1 MTMRNGVL
9 AGGHF
14 IVDHIKMIDAY
25 PAEDQLAIVHSQHR
39 AGGGGPY
46 NLLCDLAAMDAEFPL
61 QAIGLVG
68 NDPDGR
74 WMTEDCQQR
83 DIETRFL
90 QTTDMA
96 ATAWTDVMTVPASGR
111 RTFFH
116 FSGANAALS
125 EDHFTFDVV
134 KAKIFYLG
142 YLTLLEGLDR
152 LNATDQT
159 GAARVF
165 GRARAAGLITVA
177 DLVSREHP
185 HMLDIVMA
193 AAPNLDYLLLNELE
207 AGWLVGRSITGD
219 QLNAQTLGQAATEIL
234 AMGVNIAVVVHC
246 ERGAVCAHRSQ
257 GIAEQGVVALPP
269 DFIQSQL
276 GAGDAFA
283 AGFLHAVHQS
293 QDMATCLHH
302 GACVAAACLAHS
314 NATEGVRPLE
324 QCLELART
332 YGMRP
337 LP

>member
-25 PAEDQLAIVHSQHR
+25 PAEDQLAIVHSQNR

-46 NLLCDLAAMDAEFPL
+46 NLLCDLAAMEAAFPL

-68 NDPDGR
+68 NDPDGQ
-74 WMTEDCQQR
+74 WMRKDCQQR
-83 DIETRFL
+83 GIETGFL
-90 QTTDMA
+90 QTTDEA
-96 ATAWTDVMTVPASGR
+96 STAWTDVMTVPASGR

-116 FSGANAALS
+116 FSGANAVLS
-125 EDHFTFDVV
+125 EDHFAFDEV
-134 KAKIFYLG
+134 KARIFYLG
-142 YLTLLEGLDR
+142 YLTLLDGLDG
-152 LNATDQT
+152 LDATDRT

-165 GRARAAGLITVA
+165 ERAKSAGLVTVA

-185 HMLDIVMA
+185 DMSEIVMA
-193 AAPNLDYLLLNELE
+193 AAPSLDYLLLNELE
-207 AGWLVGRSITGD
+207 AGWLVGRPMSGD
-219 QLNAQTLGQAATEIL
+219 QLNAQVLGHAATEIL
-234 AMGVNIAVVVHC
+234 AMGINTAVVVHC

-257 GIAEQGVVALPP
+257 GMSEQGVVSLPS
-269 DFIQSQL
+269 DYIQSRL

-293 QDMATCLHH
+293 HDMSTCLYH
-302 GACVAAACLAHS
+302 ASCVAAACLAHAT
-314 NATEGVRPLE
+314 ATEGVRPLE

-337 LP
+337 FH